1 MTILTINRKPN
12 AERKGPRNPIANFAV
27 AGSISARINPV
38 MKLVEVCKVS
48 GMLSLRLFKFTSKSS
63 RHFCVAAAFN
73 IENVAPAE
81 APTSV

>member
-27 AGSISARINPV
+27 AGSISARIKPV
-38 MKLVEVCKVS
+38 MKSVEVCKVS
-48 GMLSLRLFKFTSKSS
+48 GMLNSRLFKFTSKS

-73 IENVAPAE
+73 IENVVPEE